1 MQPVTIVGS
10 YLSPYVRK
18 VLVCLELKS
27 LPYRI
32 DSIVPFYG
40 NEEFSRLSPLRRVP
54 VLIDDHVTLC
64 DSTVICEY
72 LEERYPQPALYPA
85 TPEQRAQA
93 RWLEEFADTRMGEV
107 FIWRLFNEVVIKPNV
122 WGKETD
128 RELLHRTLEED
139 APSVLDYLENRLP
152 EAGWLFGSIGVADIA
167 IASFFRNAAFAK
179 YRIDAGRWPRSAAFV
194 ERTLDHPAFA
204 RLRPFEDLLCRTPIG
219 RAREAL
225 REAGAPITDASLAR
239 ETPRPGILSHRP
251 GAG

>member
-1 MQPVTIVGS
+1 MQPVRIIGS

-32 DSIVPFYG
+32 DPIVPFYG

-54 VLIDDHVTLC
+54 VLIDDRVTLC

-128 RELLHRTLEED
+128 QEVLRKTLEED
-139 APSVLDYLENRLP
+139 APSVLDYLETRLP
-152 EAGWLFGSIGVADIA
+152 GDGWLFGSICVADIA
-167 IASFFRNAAFAK
+167 IASFFRNAAFAN
-179 YRIDAGRWPRSAAFV
+179 YRVDAARWPGSAAFV
-194 ERTLDHPAFA
+194 ARTLEHPAFV
-204 RLRPFEDLLCRTPIG
+204 RLRPFEDLLCRTRIG

-225 REAGAPITDASLAR
+225 REAGAPISDQSLALD
-239 ETPRPGILSHRP
+239 TPRAGMLSR
-251 GAG
+251 